1 MNASLWTELQV
12 WFALRGARERAVV
25 LIAVVVVLGYG
36 WQFLVKDG
44 LSNTRRRKS
53 GIWRSFRPRTRPLRR
68 SAQS

>member
-44 LSNTRRRKS
+44 FEQYTQAEIRN
-53 GIWRSFRPRTRPLRR
+53 
-68 SAQS
+68 